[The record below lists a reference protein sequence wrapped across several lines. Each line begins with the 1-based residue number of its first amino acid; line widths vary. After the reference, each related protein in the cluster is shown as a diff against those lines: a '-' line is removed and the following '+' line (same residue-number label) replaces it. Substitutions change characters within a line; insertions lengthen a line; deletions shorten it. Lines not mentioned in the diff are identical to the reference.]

1 MSKSNQS
8 DLPLPAQPP
17 PPYEEVESGRTG
29 SGTGPVDSGDNENT
43 PLLGRIDPF
52 PYNRNRIWRFL
63 KVMLIGVIFVI
74 ILGTAV
80 EIIGGK
86 GDEVWKARVGVIGE
100 RIFYAFFFAY
110 VWVLMRRSLEE
121 GRREV

>member
-1 MSKSNQS
+1 MSKSQQS
-8 DLPLPAQPP
+8 DLPLPPQPP
-17 PPYEEVESGRTG
+17 PPYEEVESGRLQP
-29 SGTGPVDSGDNENT
+29 GPDPGDENT

-63 KVMLIGVIFVI
+63 KPILIGVIFVL

-80 EIIGGK
+80 KIISGK

-100 RIFYAFFFAY
+100 RIFYAFFFVY

-121 GRREV
+121 GRRGV